1 MPKIRK
7 RAREFVEYA
16 ARHYEPVQWAH
27 FDDPDDDLIYYHDI
41 RRNCEGPDSWC
52 DVPIWVIPNT
62 HGRNALG
69 GSSTYDMSNHRSM
82 LRDFPYGTGG
92 LIVVRWSNVDEL
104 AIRLD
109 KVSRELLEAC
119 EGLLDYPLY
128 DESDHSELE
137 QELEAENWDLYGRHD
152 FVRELEQRDY
162 SADDVP
168 EDALDEAFWEA
179 CQQFN
184 VYAEFEFDACH
195 WRGMGD
201 DEFVEFVAGKLG
213 LRHPDGGALT

>member
-16 ARHYEPVQWAH
+16 AKYHNPVQWAH
-27 FDDPDDDLIYYHDI
+27 FDDPDDDAIYYHEI

-69 GSSTYDMSNHRSM
+69 GSSTCDMSNHRSM
-82 LRDFPYGTGG
+82 LRDFPDGKGG

-128 DESDHSELE
+128 DESDHSDLE
-137 QELEAENWDLYGRHD
+137 VELEAENWDLYGRHD
-152 FVRELEQRDY
+152 FVSELERRDY
-162 SADDVP
+162 SADDVS

-179 CQQFN
+179 CQEFN

-201 DEFVEFVAGKLG
+201 DEFVEFAAGKLG
-213 LRHPDGGALT
+213 LQRGLTR